1 MAYGDKK
8 DIGYAGMKADSGDDR
23 VESYAA
29 SGAIQFGRVATANYA
44 AGTVA
49 IGGTGTGITVHT
61 HVTVNPH
68 VKPDGYKD
76 KDNVGIMVF
85 GNIWAA
91 IKTGEAVTAGS
102 KVKFEALTGLIA
114 ATGADLK
121 GAIIV
126 AVETLKDGSK
136 IAQVQ
141 LNNPATF

>member
-8 DIGYAGMKADSGDDR
+8 DIGFAGMKADSGNVR

-29 SGAIQFGRVATANYA
+29 SGALPFGRVVTANYS
-44 AGTVA
+44 AGTA
-49 IGGTGTGITVHT
+49 SIGGYGTGITVHT
-61 HVTVNPH
+61 H

-76 KDNVGIMVF
+76 KDNAGVMVF
-85 GNIWAA
+85 GNIWAG
-91 IKTGEAVTAGS
+91 IKTGETVRAGS
-102 KVKFEALTGLIA
+102 NVVFEDSTGLIA

-141 LNNPATF
+141 LNNPATL

>member
-8 DIGYAGMKADSGDDR
+8 DIGFAGMKADSGDDR

-29 SGAIQFGRVATANYA
+29 AGAIPFGRVATANFA

-61 HVTVNPH
+61 HV
-68 VKPDGYKD
+68 KPDGYKD
-76 KDNVGIMVF
+76 KDNAGIMVF
-85 GNIWAA
+85 GNIWAE
-91 IKTGEAVTAGS
+91 IKKGDAVTAGS
-102 KVKFEALTGLIA
+102 KVKFEASTGLIA
-114 ATGADLK
+114 SVGSDLK

-136 IAQVQ
+136 IAHVQ
-141 LNNPATF
+141 LNNPSTL

>member
-8 DIGYAGMKADSGDDR
+8 DIGFAGMKADSGDDR

-29 SGAIQFGRVATANYA
+29 VGAIPFGRVATANYA

-49 IGGTGTGITVHT
+49 IGGAGTGITVHT
-61 HVTVNPH
+61 H

-76 KDNVGIMVF
+76 KDNAGVMVF
-85 GNIWAA
+85 GNIWAE
-91 IKTGEAVTAGS
+91 IKTGETVTAGS

-141 LNNPATF
+141 LNNPATL